1 MAGLRRYLLD
11 TNTVSDLVKLRSPRV
26 REALLTAERAQI
38 CVSVITEAEIHYGLR
53 KKKLSSAFQDAI
65 GQFLR
70 ATEVLPW
77 TSKTAFV
84 YGELRA
90 KLEARGVV
98 LASMDLLIAAHA
110 VAEGAVLVSSDKVF
124 QRVGGELRVVN
135 WRE

>member
-65 GQFLR
+65 GHSCGRQKCSR
-70 ATEVLPW
+70 D
-77 TSKTAFV
+77 SKTAFV

-90 KLEARGVV
+90 KLRLERGACEHGPAYRGARG
-98 LASMDLLIAAHA
+98 
-110 VAEGAVLVSSDKVF
+110 GRRAVLVSSDKVF